1 MNLDLLKKL
10 KTPSVTVN
18 EGAVVLKKGDKGSKV
33 HVLIDGEV
41 VVTAGGHEVARVA
54 TPGSVFGE
62 ISALLATQNVA
73 DVTTTTESSFYVI
86 DDFMGYLKDNS
97 DASVSVAQM
106 LAVRLVN
113 MNNHF
118 VLIKDQLVTVQQNLE
133 NYLPVFPEE
142 G

>member
-18 EGAVVLKKGDKGSKV
+18 EGAVVLKKGDLGSKV
-33 HVLIDGEV
+33 HVLISGEV
-41 VVTAGGHEVARVA
+41 SVTAGGHEVARVA

-73 DVTTTTESSFYVI
+73 NVTTTSESSFYVI
-86 DDFMGYLKDNS
+86 DDFMGYLRENS

-118 VLIKDQLVTVQQNLE
+118 VHIKDQLLTVQENLD